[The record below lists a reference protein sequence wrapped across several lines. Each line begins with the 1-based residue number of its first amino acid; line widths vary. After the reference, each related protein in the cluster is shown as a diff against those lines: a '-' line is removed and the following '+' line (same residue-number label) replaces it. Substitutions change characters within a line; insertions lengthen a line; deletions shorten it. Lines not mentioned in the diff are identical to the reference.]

1 MRRSLVILLL
11 LLLLGGYG
19 VLVLLRS
26 ASPPGG
32 AEPGRESARLVFY
45 TTHGAT
51 TPQIPFWA
59 AVRQGWPRG
68 MSLETRTWKDLDDL
82 RGVVLAGKGDIWLGH
97 IEGFAQAAL
106 RGAPVRLLAVTGW
119 RKFYFLSDDPEV
131 KDLPSLAAV
140 LARDAAA
147 LAVTP
152 PDSPALGLL
161 ENIARRQGPS
171 FPLTRH
177 APRQLSLEVLRGQVH
192 HVLAPEPLVSLLMLK
207 APGLRVVEGLE
218 AAHARYCGGPE
229 VQPIAGLAV
238 HADLLARHPALVRD
252 LLTRMQ
258 AAARELA
265 ERPAEALAVLPP
277 EVAGEL
283 GQEVLAQSMSRD
295 LLRVAPASEARD
307 AVLAF
312 LALVM
317 PQDLQREGAGLP
329 EAFWVQP

>member
-1 MRRSLVILLL
+1 MRRCLVILLP

-19 VLVLLRS
+19 VLVLVRS

-32 AEPGRESARLVFY
+32 AEPGEGPERLVFY

-59 AVRQGWPRG
+59 AVRQGWPQG
-68 MSLETRTWKDLDDL
+68 LDLETRTWKDLDDL
-82 RGVVLAGKGDIWLGH
+82 RGVILAGKGDLWLGH

-106 RGAPVRLLAVTGW
+106 RGAPVSLLAVTGW

-131 KDLPSLAAV
+131 KDLAGLAAAV
-140 LARDAAA
+140 ARDDAS

-161 ENIARRQGPS
+161 ENIARHQGPV
-171 FPLTRH
+171 FRQTRH

-192 HVLAPEPLVSLLMLK
+192 HVLAPEPLVSMLLVK
-207 APGLRVVEGLE
+207 SPGLRVVAGLE
-218 AAHARYCGGPE
+218 AEHARYCGGPE

-238 HADLLARHPALVRD
+238 HGALLQRHPALVRD
-252 LLTRMQ
+252 LLARMR

-265 ERPAEALAVLPP
+265 TRSDEALAVLPP

-283 GQEVLAQSMSRD
+283 GREVLAQSMGRD
-295 LLRVAPASEARD
+295 LLRVESAPAARA
-307 AVLAF
+307 AVVTF

-317 PQDLQREGAGLP
+317 PPDPRREKATLP
-329 EAFWVQP
+329 EVFWAEP